1 MAVKIHLPII
11 SRKAR
16 APSAEAEN
24 LKPPAEDDGIDPMT
38 VISLVGATAGGLA
51 IIIFLLD
58 KFVLEKGRVDS
69 YPSDDEKEVL
79 EEDALAE
86 AATAGMLGKAKRG
99 YIPKERSLSYLDGS
113 AAKLEQ
119 VPLFEENKRLWGK
132 LIKQIV
138 EEDLEDLED

>member
-1 MAVKIHLPII
+1 MTVKIHLPII
-11 SRKAR
+11 SRKAQ
-16 APSAEAEN
+16 APGAEAEN
-24 LKPPAEDDGIDPMT
+24 SKPPAEDGGIDPMT
-38 VISLVGATAGGLA
+38 VLSLAGATAGALA

-58 KFVLEKGRVDS
+58 KFVFEKARVES
-69 YPSDDEKEVL
+69 YPSDDQEEVL

-86 AATAGMLGKAKRG
+86 AATAGMMGKAKRG

-113 AAKLEQ
+113 AEKLDQ